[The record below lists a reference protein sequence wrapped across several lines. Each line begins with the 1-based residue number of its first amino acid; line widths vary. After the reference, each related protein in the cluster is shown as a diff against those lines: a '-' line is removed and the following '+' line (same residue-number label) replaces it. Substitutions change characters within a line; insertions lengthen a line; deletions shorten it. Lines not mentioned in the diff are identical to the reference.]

1 MSLSCNAALLCFD
14 GHKWGVR
21 FKVVSGFFVRYKRRS
36 DKFTQYG
43 NACRVYTN
51 YRGFVFHRYKVV
63 LLRADPLVRG
73 PAAPDHGVRA
83 TARAPSRTPLSQ
95 SASALLNVKVCNC
108 GNEVLQNGASADTRL
123 PSSILQQLVHLSLML
138 HACREWL
145 YRQVSLLSDC
155 LSRGSSTAAR
165 VLRQCRA

>member
-1 MSLSCNAALLCFD
+1 MIS
-14 GHKWGVR
+14 
-21 FKVVSGFFVRYKRRS
+21 VVSYS
-36 DKFTQYG
+36 DLIVQGEIWYDLPG
-43 NACRVYTN
+43 NLRGLHAACTVILDGCTHLVPTYTN

-63 LLRADPLVRG
+63 LLLVDPRVRG

-108 GNEVLQNGASADTRL
+108 GNEVHQNGASADTLL
-123 PSSILQQLVHLSLML
+123 PSSILQQLVHLSSML

-145 YRQVSLLSDC
+145 YRQVSLLSGC

>member
-1 MSLSCNAALLCFD
+1 MNSSINCAVEPYLWTLRIAARMSGITTNS
-14 GHKWGVR
+14 
-21 FKVVSGFFVRYKRRS
+21 VVLASSTKLP
-36 DKFTQYG
+36 
-43 NACRVYTN
+43 YTN

-63 LLRADPLVRG
+63 LLLVDPRVRG

-108 GNEVLQNGASADTRL
+108 GTEVHQNGASADTLL
-123 PSSILQQLVHLSLML
+123 PSSILQQLVHLSFML

-145 YRQVSLLSDC
+145 YRQGSLLSGW

>member
-1 MSLSCNAALLCFD
+1 MYRTQAQRIWRAEARAKVLYFFNALSFE
-14 GHKWGVR
+14 
-21 FKVVSGFFVRYKRRS
+21 
-36 DKFTQYG
+36 TEE
-43 NACRVYTN
+43 YTY

-63 LLRADPLVRG
+63 LLLVDLRVHG

-108 GNEVLQNGASADTRL
+108 GNEVHQNGASADTRL
-123 PSSILQQLVHLSLML
+123 PSSILQQLVHLSFML

-145 YRQVSLLSDC
+145 YRQVSLLS
-155 LSRGSSTAAR
+155 G
-165 VLRQCRA
+165 